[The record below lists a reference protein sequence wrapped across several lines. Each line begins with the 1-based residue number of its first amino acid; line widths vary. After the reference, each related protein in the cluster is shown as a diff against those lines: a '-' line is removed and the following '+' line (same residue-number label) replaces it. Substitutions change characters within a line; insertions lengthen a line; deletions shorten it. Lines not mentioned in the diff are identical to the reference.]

1 MSVRRP
7 PPKPWPLRWIVLAI
21 VLFILGYTF
30 LRLHY
35 GKRGRSFEPYHD
47 LGERATTER
56 LLKLGYQRIPVEIQ
70 SLADPLPPVRFAPAT
85 GEVVNALGGLPEELG
100 GALAFKPALPASITA
115 VMAPR
120 EIATPGTYVLQFTCA
135 QPDYRTQ
142 IRGVLLYRKDR
153 QLFLLPDYEK
163 MSGQLLAR
171 WKESTV
177 LASFPTQ
184 SLKPG
189 RYAITLC
196 GGRTSRSWSLTVK

>member
-1 MSVRRP
+1 MPASRP
-7 PPKPWPLRWIVLAI
+7 SSQPWPLRWIVLAI
-21 VLFILGYTF
+21 VLFILGYTV

-56 LLKLGYQRIPVEIQ
+56 LLRLGYQRIPVEIER
-70 SLADPLPPVRFAPAT
+70 LADPLPPARFAPAI

-115 VMAPR
+115 VTAPR
-120 EIATPGTYVLQFTCA
+120 EAAPSGTYVLQFTCA
-135 QPDYRTQ
+135 QSDYRSQ

-171 WKESTV
+171 SKESV
-177 LASFPTQ
+177 VRASFPTQ

-189 RYAITLC
+189 RYAVTLC
-196 GGRTSRSWSLTVK
+196 GARTSRSWSLIVK